1 MNPIVRLAPQGQRS
15 DDEDLAAIEYFGTLL
30 MILLAQP
37 DAESATQ
44 QMHRVAGLIVCHARA
59 MQGRRDGRCS

>member
-1 MNPIVRLAPQGQRS
+1 MNPIVRLAPIHQQT
-15 DDEDLAAIEYFGTLL
+15 DYDDLAAIEDFGMLL

-37 DAESATQ
+37 DAESAIQ

-59 MQGRRDGRCS
+59 LQSRRDGR